1 MDKLILSPYTMM
13 TMPHRP
19 RYLSPV
25 LSFIYKSDGKDG
37 WGVDYDHSTDLLSV
51 SMPFNIGGF
60 IAISRVA
67 ENTQNFIEDT
77 WVMSV
82 LNRLNI
88 TDEEPIKIVKE
99 ILAHV
104 YSIAKESLNK
114 DDVYYY
120 LCKYAELEPTH
131 KPATIDWPHKLREGL
146 DQMYLMLNRL
156 PHDIVIR
163 NEHGRFGSMLMTI
176 NDNYRCLLFT
186 EGKKP
191 YPQLYVVDL
200 ATREPFLLRIS
211 QRGFI
216 RRKHIRRMNEIK
228 RQLIDAI
235 VGMADLERINTIL
248 SKTVATDFK

>member
-1 MDKLILSPYTMM
+1 MDKLTLSPYTMM
-13 TMPHRP
+13 TMPYRA

-25 LSFIYKSDGKDG
+25 LSFIYGVKDG
-37 WGVDYDHSTDLLSV
+37 DGCGVDYDHSTDLLSI
-51 SMPFNIGGF
+51 SMPFDIDGLVV
-60 IAISRVA
+60 ISRVA
-67 ENTQNFIEDT
+67 ENIQNFIEDT

-99 ILAHV
+99 ILAQI

-120 LCKYAELEPTH
+120 LCKYAELKPTH
-131 KPATIDWPHKLREGL
+131 NPVSMDWDHRLRESL

-156 PHDIVIR
+156 PHGVAIR
-163 NEHGRFGSMLMTI
+163 EQGRLGSMIATI
-176 NDNYRCLLFT
+176 NDNYRCLLFA
-186 EGKKP
+186 EEKRL

-200 ATREPFLLRIS
+200 ATREPFILRIS
-211 QRGFI
+211 QQGFI
-216 RRKHIRRMNEIK
+216 RSKRIRRMNEVK
-228 RQLIDAI
+228 RQLVDAV

-248 SKTVATDFK
+248 SKTVATYFR

>member
-13 TMPHRP
+13 AMPYRA

-37 WGVDYDHSTDLLSV
+37 WGIDYDHSTDLLSI
-51 SMPFNIGGF
+51 SMPFDIGGF
-60 IAISRVA
+60 VAISRVA
-67 ENTQNFIEDT
+67 ENIQNFIEES

-88 TDEEPIKIVKE
+88 TDEKPITIVKE

-104 YSIAKESLNK
+104 YAIAKESLNR

-120 LCKYAELEPTH
+120 LCKYAELKPTH
-131 KPATIDWPHKLREGL
+131 NPVSMDWDHRLRESL

-156 PHDIVIR
+156 PHGVEIR
-163 NEHGRFGSMLMTI
+163 KQGRAGVMIATI

-186 EGKKP
+186 EAGHP
-191 YPQLYVVDL
+191 YPQLYIVDL
-200 ATREPFLLRIS
+200 ATREPLILRIS
-211 QRGFI
+211 QQGFI
-216 RRKHIRRMNEIK
+216 RSKRIRRMNEIK
-228 RQLIDAI
+228 RQLIDAV
-235 VGMADLERINTIL
+235 VGMADIERINTIL
-248 SKTVATDFK
+248 SKTVATDFR